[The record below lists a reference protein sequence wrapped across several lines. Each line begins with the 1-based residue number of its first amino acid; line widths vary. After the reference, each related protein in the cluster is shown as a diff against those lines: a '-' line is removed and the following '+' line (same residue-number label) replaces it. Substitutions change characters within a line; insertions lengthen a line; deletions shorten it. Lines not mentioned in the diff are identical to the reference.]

1 MNWMSKSTLEWFI
14 RTDTLSL
21 HNKCLMFTFSSFSS
35 CFEDSGANEK
45 RSRRKIFR
53 KSSQEGSRK
62 FAKIFE
68 PCWRRGSRKGAVSV
82 EEFFHSLA
90 DSMLLLS
97 RIARQITSSRRRSS
111 TFFAFI
117 AFLRSRLWLSRESSR
132 KNWLSLA
139 ALPTAI
145 CVQSSTTF
153 PLLAEL
159 WKCYKNMI
167 TLNIVKTSAPYEF
180 SRYKSFPFFL
190 ITNRAAAQLHTY
202 ACTTGTKNKK
212 TASRCT
218 HNVCMKICFVRF
230 FTVMEGKTGVQGH
243 QGGLKSAP
251 KPWLQAVNGWRRSRQ
266 CVRNQDTSLKS
277 IKLNGTTW
285 VIGFLTTNLRFEHR
299 LEFHGWFIASF
310 TREEEDSLRTCLKF
324 SGETFR
330 INQMKTKS
338 VSTSFTREF
347 TDQSSHEGIYERETM
362 ARNNDANP

>member
-1 MNWMSKSTLEWFI
+1 
-14 RTDTLSL
+14 
-21 HNKCLMFTFSSFSS
+21 MFNVYFQLFFFLLWRQWCERKTFSSENISQKLAGRKS
-35 CFEDSGANEK
+35 KICENIRAMLTAWETK
-45 RSRRKIFR
+45 RSSQRRGILPFPRIFNAAADSR
-53 KSSQEGSRK
+53 IGSRDK
-62 FAKIFE
+62 
-68 PCWRRGSRKGAVSV
+68 
-82 EEFFHSLA
+82 
-90 DSMLLLS
+90 LLLREEEAPLS
-97 RIARQITSSRRRSS
+97 
-111 TFFAFI
+111 FFGLS

-132 KNWLSLA
+132 ENSLSSA
-139 ALPTAI
+139 ALPTTI

-180 SRYKSFPFFL
+180 SRYKNFPFFL

-230 FTVMEGKTGVQGH
+230 FTVMEGKTGVKGH

-277 IKLNGTTW
+277 IKLDGTTW
-285 VIGFLTTNLRFEHR
+285 VIGFSTTNLRFEHR

-310 TREEEDSLRTCLKF
+310 TREQEDSLRTCLKF

-347 TDQSSHEGIYERETM
+347 TDQSSHERIYERETM